1 MKVKEIM
8 TAPVVSVTGGM
19 SPPEVAAV
27 LRDNRISGAPVVDG
41 SGAVIGLI
49 SEFDLLARTGRTAE
63 DVMTRSVISV
73 SEDTDVDE
81 VRHLLVQRRI
91 HRVPVLA
98 GPVLVGIVSRSDVIA
113 LLVTEWVCEVCGESV
128 RGQHPPQS
136 CPKCQA
142 GSDRFALQDPDPGS

>member
-1 MKVKEIM
+1 
-8 TAPVVSVTGGM
+8 
-19 SPPEVAAV
+19 V

-41 SGAVIGLI
+41 SGAVVGLI

-63 DVMTRSVISV
+63 EVMTRSVISV
-73 SEDTDVDE
+73 SEDTGIDE

-91 HRVPVLA
+91 QRLPVLA

-113 LLVTEWVCEVCGESV
+113 LLVTEWVCEVCGESM
-128 RGQHPPQS
+128 RGQHPPRS